1 MAALL
6 ITTWMEVA
14 MIDTLITHA
23 VFGNKSHK
31 SKLEAVTLQIV
42 ALRAVEAQ
50 LQDWIAQSEK
60 ERAVEENMA
69 TPSVELMEEIAEA
82 MFSRGLMRADA
93 QSSEWAG
100 LAVLGLAQGPVTSGQ
115 RKHAMRVI
123 ERMVDAGVLKKVRKF
138 SARQS
143 RNIPSYEICRSPT
156 SESAGGK
163 SGEEWGKS

>member
-1 MAALL
+1 
-6 ITTWMEVA
+6 

-23 VFGNKSHK
+23 VSGNKSHK

-60 ERAVEENMA
+60 EQAAEEEKAKPSEQLMA
-69 TPSVELMEEIAEA
+69 QVAAA
-82 MFSRGLMRADA
+82 MTERGLMRADS

-100 LAVLGLAQGPVTSGQ
+100 LAVLGLASGSITPEQ
-115 RKHAMRVI
+115 RKHARRVI
-123 ERMVDAGVLKKVRKF
+123 DYMIDAGVLKKVRMF
-138 SARQS
+138 SARQG
-143 RNIPSYEICRSPT
+143 RDIPSYEICNLPT
-156 SESAGGK
+156 CEIASGK

>member
-1 MAALL
+1 
-6 ITTWMEVA
+6 

-23 VFGNKSHK
+23 VSGNKSHK

-60 ERAVEENMA
+60 EQAAEEEKA
-69 TPSVELMEEIAEA
+69 KPSEQLMFQVAAA
-82 MFSRGLMRADA
+82 MTERGFMRADS

-100 LAVLGLAQGPVTSGQ
+100 LAVPGMTFGSVTPSQ
-115 RKHAMRVI
+115 RKHARRVI
-123 ERMVDAGVLKKVRKF
+123 ESMIEAGVLKRVSTFNER
-138 SARQS
+138 RG
-143 RNIPSYEICRSPT
+143 REVPLYEVFQMPT
-156 SESAGGK
+156 SKSSSGK